1 MSVSPRLVGYEGSLS
16 VATSLCL
23 TYTLLIIG
31 ARVYIR
37 YRSYGLED
45 AFVLVATLVSLS
57 FFGIGYACLHD
68 GLGKPYYVVQ
78 DSLAGLNSIAIA
90 GAITFI
96 LSIYLSKIATLL
108 FMLRIGS
115 IMRSRPL
122 CYACVVL
129 SAVFCLASILVV
141 TVDCP
146 IASGYYWDFTGNI
159 TGCPTQLTRWKV
171 MLVLDLISETGLLIL
186 PFQLVWSLQ
195 MPQGTKMTFVSV
207 FWTQAP

>member
-1 MSVSPRLVGYEGSLS
+1 M
-16 VATSLCL
+16 
-23 TYTLLIIG
+23 
-31 ARVYIR
+31 
-37 YRSYGLED
+37 
-45 AFVLVATLVSLS
+45 SLS

-78 DSLAGLNSIAIA
+78 DSLAGLNSVSSLPKLYGRLLTIGRQIAIA

-159 TGCPTQLTRWKV
+159 TGCPTQVRSCNDV
-171 MLVLDLISETGLLIL
+171 NIL
-186 PFQLVWSLQ
+186 
-195 MPQGTKMTFVSV
+195 GG
-207 FWTQAP
+207 